1 MVIYKP
7 VSERWVEEADARKV
21 REMAALV
28 DCEPENPKALPAEWT
43 AALCALAATIRSIL
57 PIRR

>member
-7 VSERWVEEADARKV
+7 VCERWVEEADAREV

-28 DCEPENPKALPAEWT
+28 DREPETQKAPPAEWSS
-43 AALCALAATIRSIL
+43 ALCAFAATIRSIL
-57 PIRR
+57 PLRR

>member
-7 VSERWVEEADARKV
+7 ICERWVEEADAREV

-28 DCEPENPKALPAEWT
+28 DREPENPKALPAEWA
-43 AALCALAATIRSIL
+43 AALWTLAATLRSIL
-57 PIRR
+57 PTRR